1 MESVMT
7 VLWNVGVSEKM
18 MTLQQQEY
26 PNNHVLCWWLGRAIK
41 GRHRP
46 HHVFT
51 GFTRPSVQI

>member
-26 PNNHVLCWWLGRAIK
+26 PNNHVYNI
-41 GRHRP
+41 
-46 HHVFT
+46 
-51 GFTRPSVQI
+51 